1 VSLENP
7 LTEFV
12 VNFELEQI
20 STMAASARQALA
32 KRPPGYGTIALLH
45 LEKALAAHKDA
56 LSSMRYKKTAQAKAV
71 LKEGLMHAF
80 LAYRLSHGRSAL
92 SADHGERRVL
102 LPEAEER
109 IAYLGDTLAA
119 LKSAIE
125 YSNCHVSATASN
137 QIGEAMRLY
146 NDALGELRG
155 NSPKM
160 ARRAAQAGVLQAAF
174 TCELI
179 ESENGSVLPQ
189 TSGLNNMLAVC
200 PVRKLNQL
208 AAQIVQVHMAC
219 PEEEA
224 SSATPARAKLARA
237 IHSLNGAIRALARD
251 NVVYAQALVV
261 SGLAEVLEART
272 LIEPPLPGAWW
283 QEERETE
290 RIRRKFNADNVE
302 VLVGEIKSI
311 IALAESRTADRAAVH
326 LDAVAKAYLQ
336 AISAFD
342 AGELKQAESAAALA
356 GDQANRAREAL
367 FKADGALAFE
377 LE

>member
-1 VSLENP
+1 
-7 LTEFV
+7 
-12 VNFELEQI
+12 
-20 STMAASARQALA
+20 MAASARQALA
-32 KRPPGYGTIALLH
+32 KRPPGYGTIAQFH
-45 LEKALAAHKDA
+45 LEKALAAHEDA
-56 LSSMRYKKTAQAKAV
+56 VKAMRYQKAAQAEAV

-125 YSNCHVSATASN
+125 YSNCTVSATASN

-208 AAQIVQVHMAC
+208 AAQVVQVHIAC
-219 PEEEA
+219 PEAESE
-224 SSATPARAKLARA
+224 SATPARAKLARA

-290 RIRRKFNADNVE
+290 RYRRKFNADNVE
-302 VLVGEIKSI
+302 VLVGEIKGM
-311 IALAESRTADRAAVH
+311 IALSGNRTADRAAVH
-326 LDAVAKAYLQ
+326 LDAAVKAYMQ
-336 AISAFD
+336 AVAALD
-342 AGELKQAESAAALA
+342 AGELKQAAAASASAA
-356 GDQANRAREAL
+356 DQAKRAREAL
-367 FKADGALAFE
+367 FKPDGTLAFK
-377 LE
+377 LG